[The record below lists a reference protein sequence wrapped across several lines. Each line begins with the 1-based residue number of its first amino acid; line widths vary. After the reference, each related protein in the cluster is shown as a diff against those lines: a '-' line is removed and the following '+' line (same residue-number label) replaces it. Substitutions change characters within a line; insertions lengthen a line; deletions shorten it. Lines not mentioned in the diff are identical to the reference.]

1 MGSTDFSKYTHIN
14 VAFSIPN
21 EDGTFS
27 FEDDW
32 ALPQITRQARS
43 GGAQVLMSVG
53 GWTGSNHFSN
63 ILKSE
68 SKRQTLL
75 NSMRDYLKKNELDG
89 IDIDW
94 EYPGRQGNT
103 CNAVDAGQDT
113 PNFLAFLKDL
123 RQLFTGEFGERKKL
137 ITLAVRV
144 QPFDINGSPTSDVS
158 EFAQYVDYVNIMAY
172 DINGPWNPDTGPN
185 APFNYEESKGTP
197 LSFVSG
203 INAWLDAGM
212 PANKLVAGL
221 GFYGRSTI
229 AQQDMQRVPSQY
241 QPQLHDVP
249 LGDPEDAPWYDKCAG
264 TTSASGTWQWKHL
277 RTQGILTDFTTAAAP
292 WVRQWDKVS
301 QTPWLFHPEKKL
313 FLSYD
318 DPESIRIKS
327 DYAASKGLAG
337 VMLWSINMDHNSEL
351 IDAASSFGRSG
362 NNSTLTVASMALAL
376 VAPVVIGGPVVLGYY
391 PSWKKAQMAGV
402 DFGKYTHITMAFAI
416 PTSSGTFSFDGDWFL
431 PQVVS
436 DLHSKGTKVLMS
448 VGGWTGSNYF
458 STILKSDSTS
468 NTLIQSMVDY
478 VKQYDLDGIDIDWEY
493 PG

>member
-362 NNSTLTVASMALAL
+362 NNSSVPESSHSASSPLASSSSASTAPPASSTSSSSSISATHSFSPAPKPTGNE
-376 VAPVVIGGPVVLGYY
+376 VAPGAPCSELNKYRCVDANGHNAAYLVCIGGKQVAASCATGTVCLSFQSTIICGW
-391 PSWKKAQMAGV
+391 PSLTKLVEGV
-402 DFGKYTHITMAFAI
+402 DSLF
-416 PTSSGTFSFDGDWFL
+416 
-431 PQVVS
+431 
-436 DLHSKGTKVLMS
+436 HS
-448 VGGWTGSNYF
+448 
-458 STILKSDSTS
+458 
-468 NTLIQSMVDY
+468 QH
-478 VKQYDLDGIDIDWEY
+478 
-493 PG
+493 